1 MTPSGLGRRLPEGWF
16 RSVIMTL
23 GFGLL
28 VAGGV
33 ADQGT
38 LFPFLVIG
46 VAALGLGTLY
56 LLFPHGLHF
65 AFGTSAGLA
74 VYACLFAVMGRAAFP
89 DAPAPARAVAFLLPV
104 VTFLVAVW
112 RRRRSLRLVAEA
124 EHPFDL
130 GHLPR
135 MARWLIPV
143 WSVGAF
149 SLALPVNRLPVFE
162 QGTALVL
169 AMAVIAI
176 VVAASVRGV
185 VLLLTDM
192 ALITEELAG
201 RASRILVPVV
211 AFLAMYAML
220 VIVFA
225 CLYRIAQ
232 GLSMHALFHGPQ
244 GPVPLPFPDALYF
257 SLVTQATVGYGDVTP
272 HDDGIRLLASLQV
285 ILGQVLLL
293 FGFAEIMRS
302 RRVLAGEAQARR
314 PAAPADD

>member
-1 MTPSGLGRRLPEGWF
+1 MKRLSERYGLPAGWLRSSLMTF
-16 RSVIMTL
+16 A
-23 GFGLL
+23 FGLL

-38 LFPFLVIG
+38 IFPYLVIG

-74 VYACLFAVMGRAAFP
+74 VYACLFSVMGHAAFP
-89 DAPAPARAVAFLLPV
+89 AAPTPARAVAMLLPV
-104 VTFLVAVW
+104 FAFLVAVW

-124 EHPFDL
+124 AHPFDL

-143 WSVGAF
+143 WMVGVC
-149 SLALPVNRLPVFE
+149 SLAFPVNRLPPAD
-162 QGTALVL
+162 QGVAVL
-169 AMAVIAI
+169 AAMTAI
-176 VVAASVRGV
+176 SVMVAASVRGV

-192 ALITEELAG
+192 ALITQELAG
-201 RASRILVPVV
+201 RASRMLVPII
-211 AFLAMYAML
+211 AFLAMYGML
-220 VIVFA
+220 VTVFA

-232 GLSMHALFHGPQ
+232 GLSLHPLFYGPQ

-293 FGFAEIMRS
+293 FGFAEIMRTRQVLGGEGNA
-302 RRVLAGEAQARR
+302 RRAEQAR
-314 PAAPADD
+314 D

>member
-1 MTPSGLGRRLPEGWF
+1 MSQASPSYRPPEGWL
-16 RSVIMTL
+16 RSTLMTL

-38 LFPFLVIG
+38 IFPFMVIG
-46 VAALGLGTLY
+46 VAALGLTTLY

-89 DAPAPARAVAFLLPV
+89 SAHGAARAVAFLLPV
-104 VTFLVAVW
+104 TSFLVAVW
-112 RRRRSLRLVAEA
+112 WRRRTLRLVAEA
-124 EHPFDL
+124 AHPFDL

-143 WSVGAF
+143 WLVGAL
-149 SLALPVNRLPVFE
+149 SLTLPVNRL
-162 QGTALVL
+162 GVL
-169 AMAVIAI
+169 DQSVAVIAAMAVIAA

-201 RASRILVPVV
+201 RAARILVPLV

-232 GLSMHALFHGPQ
+232 GLSLHALFHGPQ

-272 HDDGIRLLASLQV
+272 HDEGIRLLASLQV
-285 ILGQVLLL
+285 VAGQVLLL
-293 FGFAEIMRS
+293 FGFAGIMRT
-302 RRVLAGEAQARR
+302 RRVQASDPAARRHGPAGE
-314 PAAPADD
+314 

>member
-1 MTPSGLGRRLPEGWF
+1 MSDGPRAVLPAGWL
-16 RSVIMTL
+16 RSVAMTL
-23 GFGLL
+23 VFGLV
-28 VAGGV
+28 VAGGL

-89 DAPAPARAVAFLLPV
+89 AAAPEARAIAFLLPV
-104 VTFLVAVW
+104 MAFLVAVW
-112 RRRRSLRLVAEA
+112 ARRHSLRLVAEA
-124 EHPFDL
+124 DRPFDL

-143 WSVGAF
+143 WAVGAF
-149 SLALPVNRLPVFE
+149 SLALPVNRLPVVD
-162 QGTALVL
+162 QGIALIG
-169 AMAVIAI
+169 AMMVIAM

-201 RASRILVPVV
+201 RAARMLVPVV

-220 VIVFA
+220 VILFA
-225 CLYRIAQ
+225 CFYRIAQ
-232 GLSMHALFHGPQ
+232 GLSLQPLFQGPQ

-285 ILGQVLLL
+285 VAGQVLLL
-293 FGFAEIMRS
+293 FGFAEIMRT
-302 RRVLAGEAQARR
+302 RRVQAAETTGRR
-314 PAAPADD
+314 PGPAGD

>member
-1 MTPSGLGRRLPEGWF
+1 MTGAPQRHSLPEGWF
-16 RSVIMTL
+16 RSTLLTL

-33 ADQGT
+33 GDQGT
-38 LFPFLVIG
+38 VLPYLVIG

-74 VYACLFAVMGRAAFP
+74 VYACLFAVMSRAAFP
-89 DAPAPARAVAFLLPV
+89 SAPGLARLIAFLMPV
-104 VTFLVAVW
+104 LAFLMAVW
-112 RRRRSLRLVAEA
+112 FRRRSLRLVAESA
-124 EHPFDL
+124 RPFDL

-135 MARWLIPV
+135 MARWLVPV

-149 SLALPVNRLPVFE
+149 SLALPVNRLPAFE
-162 QGTALVL
+162 QGAAVL
-169 AMAVIAI
+169 AAMAVISV

-201 RASRILVPVV
+201 RASRILVPVI
-211 AFLAMYAML
+211 AFLAMYSML

-232 GLSMHALFHGPQ
+232 GLSLHALFHGPQ
-244 GPVPLPFPDALYF
+244 GPVPLAFPDALYF

-272 HDDGIRLLASLQV
+272 HDEGIRLLASLQV

-293 FGFAEIMRS
+293 FGFAEIMRT
-302 RRVLAGEAQARR
+302 RRARGDETLPRR
-314 PAAPADD
+314 PGPAGD

>member
-1 MTPSGLGRRLPEGWF
+1 VIRRVVRYRPPEGWA
-16 RSVIMTL
+16 RSTLMTL
-23 GFGLL
+23 AFALV
-28 VAGGV
+28 VAGGL

-38 LFPFLVIG
+38 LFPFLVLG

-56 LLFPHGLHF
+56 LLFPHGMHF

-89 DAPAPARAVAFLLPV
+89 AAPPQARAVAFLLPV
-104 VTFLVAVW
+104 AAFLAAVW
-112 RRRRSLRLVAEA
+112 WRRRSLRLVAEA
-124 EHPFDL
+124 AHPFDV

-135 MARWLIPV
+135 MARWLVPV
-143 WSVGAF
+143 WAVGAF
-149 SLALPVNRLPVFE
+149 SLALPVNRLQVDD
-162 QGTALVL
+162 QGVALIA
-169 AMAVIAI
+169 AMAVIALM
-176 VVAASVRGV
+176 VAASVRGV

-192 ALITEELAG
+192 ALLTEELAQ
-201 RASRILVPVV
+201 RAARMLVPVV

-220 VIVFA
+220 VVVFA

-232 GLSMHALFHGPQ
+232 GLSLHPLFHGPQ

-285 ILGQVLLL
+285 VLGQVLLL

-302 RRVLAGEAQARR
+302 RRVLGGAEAAARR
-314 PAAPADD
+314 PGPAGE

>member
-1 MTPSGLGRRLPEGWF
+1 VRRLSRRYHLPAGWL
-16 RSVIMTL
+16 RSTLMTFA
-23 GFGLL
+23 FGLL

-38 LFPFLVIG
+38 VFPYMVIG

-74 VYACLFAVMGRAAFP
+74 VYACLFAVMGHAAFP
-89 DAPAPARAVAFLLPV
+89 SAPGPARAVAFLLPV
-104 VTFLVAVW
+104 LSFLVAVW
-112 RRRRSLRLVAEA
+112 RRRRSLRMVAEA
-124 EHPFDL
+124 AHPFDL
-130 GHLPR
+130 NHLPR

-143 WSVGAF
+143 WLVGVC
-149 SLALPVNRLPVFE
+149 SLAFPVNRLPAFE
-162 QGTALVL
+162 QGVAVL
-169 AMAVIAI
+169 AAMALIAGM
-176 VVAASVRGV
+176 VAASVRGV

-201 RASRILVPVV
+201 RASRMLIPIV
-211 AFLAMYAML
+211 AFLAMYGML
-220 VIVFA
+220 VTVFA

-232 GLSMHALFHGPQ
+232 GLSLHPLFHGPQ

-293 FGFAEIMRS
+293 FGFAEIMRT
-302 RRVLAGEAQARR
+302 RRVLGGEGNARR
-314 PAAPADD
+314 SEPSGD

>member
-1 MTPSGLGRRLPEGWF
+1 
-16 RSVIMTL
+16 MTL
-23 GFGLL
+23 AFGLL

-38 LFPFLVIG
+38 LFPYMVIG
-46 VAALGLGTLY
+46 VAALGLTTLY

-89 DAPAPARAVAFLLPV
+89 AAPGMARAVAFLLPV
-104 VTFLVAVW
+104 LSFLAAVW
-112 RRRRSLRLVAEA
+112 WRRRSLRMVAEA
-124 EHPFDL
+124 AQPFDL

-143 WSVGAF
+143 WAVGGF
-149 SLALPVNRLPVFE
+149 SLALPVNRLAVDD
-162 QGTALVL
+162 QGVALL
-169 AMAVIAI
+169 AAMVVISV

-201 RASRILVPVV
+201 RAARILVPVV

-232 GLSMHALFHGPQ
+232 GLSLHALFHGPQ

-272 HDDGIRLLASLQV
+272 HDEGIRLLASLQV
-285 ILGQVLLL
+285 VAGQVLLL
-293 FGFAEIMRS
+293 FGFAEIMRT
-302 RRVLAGEAQARR
+302 RRVRAGDAVPPR
-314 PAAPADD
+314 PGPAGD